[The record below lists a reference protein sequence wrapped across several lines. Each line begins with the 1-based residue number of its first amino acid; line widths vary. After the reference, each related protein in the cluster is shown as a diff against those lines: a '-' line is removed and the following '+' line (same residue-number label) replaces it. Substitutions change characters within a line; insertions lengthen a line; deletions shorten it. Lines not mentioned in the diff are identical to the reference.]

1 MRFPPAAPPSSPI
14 LSPISRLPISSPS
27 VPTSYR
33 PCRHPGTIRSVPC
46 LRRRPSLPCS
56 CPPIARPRISPP
68 VTVSSDSANIAS
80 PSMPPARPDIAAAR
94 PSRRMAPRDA
104 GRVSLTCQFGAG
116 RHGSRW
122 RPLDMS
128 DTVPYA
134 CSRRSSGQRIP
145 DTDIEARE
153 SGGMRHACRDL
164 YRLRYR
170 VLRHIAFSA
179 ENPFPCDFGPFAAER
194 IICSGWVWLSRAY
207 WNHGRGIA
215 HGGSARLCG

>member
-1 MRFPPAAPPSSPI
+1 MSSA
-14 LSPISRLPISSPS
+14 SNQFSSADCTAHTYRL
-27 VPTSYR
+27 
-33 PCRHPGTIRSVPC
+33 RSQYHLMQP
-46 LRRRPSLPCS
+46 RRL
-56 CPPIARPRISPP
+56 
-68 VTVSSDSANIAS
+68 TT
-80 PSMPPARPDIAAAR
+80 SMPPARPDIAAAR
-94 PSRRMAPRDA
+94 PSRRMAPRGA

-122 RPLDMS
+122 HPMDMS

-153 SGGMRHACRDL
+153 SGGVRHACRDL

-179 ENPFPCDFGPFAAER
+179 KNPFPCDFGPFAAER

-215 HGGSARLCG
+215 HGGSARLR